1 MVGKREAKGS
11 WIGWSVLRSSFVMP
25 LGLVQKIVKS
35 NCTRRVGK
43 EAFSVIEEVSQEFLE
58 VGMVVT
64 CHIECV

>member
-1 MVGKREAKGS
+1 
-11 WIGWSVLRSSFVMP
+11 MP

-64 CHIECV
+64 CYIECV

>member
-1 MVGKREAKGS
+1 
-11 WIGWSVLRSSFVMP
+11 MP
-25 LGLVQKIVKS
+25 LGLVQKIVTS